1 MTSTLGMVSTVGYS
15 LAVVFAV
22 IAAIFYVTQHVRS
35 VHDELTGRTA
45 QREIAEMREGRRG
58 RTFLGAASSAANS
71 VLAAAQGAVSGNAGS
86 GSLHVRNVERET
98 DDMEREVGTGAVDR
112 ADQSAAAQAEVRTTL
127 LGSSATAAAATASE
141 TSEAEAGTTLL
152 TDVKPVPANS
162 EAVRATLAAHKR
174 AVAKG
179 VAKASSK
186 AGAPKAAS
194 ESVTTLLS
202 GSGAAAKEASSKKS
216 SSKKAPDASESM
228 TTLLTDA
235 PAGTAPAKGAHP
247 NDPARG
253 GEGR

>member
-22 IAAIFYVTQHVRS
+22 IATIFYVTQHVRS

-98 DDMEREVGTGAVDR
+98 DDMERGVDTGVVDR
-112 ADQSAAAQAEVRTTL
+112 AAQSVSAKAEVRTTL
-127 LGSSATAAAATASE
+127 LGADTTGATASE
-141 TSEAEAGTTLL
+141 ETESEAGTTLL

-162 EAVRATLAAHKR
+162 EAVRATVAARKR

-186 AGAPKAAS
+186 AGAPKAAA

-202 GSGAAAKEASSKKS
+202 GSAAAKETSSKKS
-216 SSKKAPDASESM
+216 SSKKASDASESM

-235 PAGTAPAKGAHP
+235 PAGATPAKGAHP
-247 NDPARG
+247 NDSARG

>member
-22 IAAIFYVTQHVRS
+22 IATIFYVTQHVRS

-98 DDMEREVGTGAVDR
+98 DDMEHEVATGEVDR
-112 ADQSAAAQAEVRTTL
+112 AAQSAAAQAEVRTTL
-127 LGSSATAAAATASE
+127 LGADTTGATASE
-141 TSEAEAGTTLL
+141 ETESEAGTTLL

-162 EAVRATLAAHKR
+162 KTVRATVAARKR

-186 AGAPKAAS
+186 AAAPKAAA

-202 GSGAAAKEASSKKS
+202 GSAAVKETSSKKS
-216 SSKKAPDASESM
+216 SSKKASDASESM

-235 PAGTAPAKGAHP
+235 PAGATPAKGTNS